1 MKTFDKNFER
11 TFRNPY
17 STGYSSV
24 SNKSLLPYNQKTIS
38 QIKRENLLSR
48 ESNRKYIET
57 MYKTGGFFSYD
68 LRPPHEGTHRSHL
81 YDLEKRV
88 RDMVPELD
96 FEKNRL
102 MIFNTQ
108 CINLRNDKKN
118 EYNSLRRDML
128 DEVDNLQLKLTQGL
142 NQQKITNNNNQKEIK
157 QLKNELLESKN
168 LMTELK
174 TRVNSLKLRIDGM
187 HMYNAEGIPVLDTKL
202 D

>member
-1 MKTFDKNFER
+1 
-11 TFRNPY
+11 
-17 STGYSSV
+17 
-24 SNKSLLPYNQKTIS
+24 
-38 QIKRENLLSR
+38 
-48 ESNRKYIET
+48 
-57 MYKTGGFFSYD
+57 MYKTGGFFNYD

-157 QLKNELLESKN
+157 QLKNELLDSKN

-187 HMYNAEGIPVLDTKL
+187 HMYNADGIPVLDTKL

>member
-1 MKTFDKNFER
+1 MKTFDPTFER
-11 TFRNPY
+11 TFKNPY
-17 STGYSSV
+17 STGYSSF
-24 SNKSLLPYNQKTIS
+24 SNITLPYNQKTIS
-38 QIKRENLLSR
+38 QIKRENQKSR

-57 MYKTGGFFSYD
+57 MYKTGGFFTYD
-68 LRPPHEGTHRSHL
+68 LRPPHIGSHRSHL
-81 YDLEKRV
+81 SDLEKRT

-142 NQQKITNNNNQKEIK
+142 NNQKITNNNNIKEIK
-157 QLKNELLESKN
+157 QLKNELLDAKN

-174 TRVNSLKLRIDGM
+174 TRVNSLKLRVDGM
-187 HMYNAEGIPVLDTKL
+187 HMYNADGIPVLDTKL

>member
-1 MKTFDKNFER
+1 MKAYDPSFER
-11 TFRNPY
+11 TFKNPY
-17 STGYSSV
+17 STGYSSAG
-24 SNKSLLPYNQKTIS
+24 NRTLPFNQRTIS
-38 QIKRENLLSR
+38 QIKRENQMSR

-57 MYKTGGFFSYD
+57 MYKTGGFFNYD
-68 LRPPHEGTHRSHL
+68 LRPPHPGSHRSHL
-81 YDLEKRV
+81 YDLETRA
-88 RDMVPELD
+88 RNMVPELD

-128 DEVDNLQLKLTQGL
+128 DEVDNLQLKFTQGL
-142 NQQKITNNNNQKEIK
+142 NRQKITNNNNQKEIR
-157 QLKNELLESKN
+157 QLKNDLLDAKN

-174 TRVNSLKLRIDGM
+174 TRVNSLKLRVDGM
-187 HMYNAEGIPVLDTKL
+187 HMYNADGIPVLDTKL

>member
-1 MKTFDKNFER
+1 
-11 TFRNPY
+11 
-17 STGYSSV
+17 
-24 SNKSLLPYNQKTIS
+24 
-38 QIKRENLLSR
+38 
-48 ESNRKYIET
+48 
-57 MYKTGGFFSYD
+57 
-68 LRPPHEGTHRSHL
+68 
-81 YDLEKRV
+81 
-88 RDMVPELD
+88 MVPELD

-142 NQQKITNNNNQKEIK
+142 NNQKITNNNNQKEIK
-157 QLKNELLESKN
+157 QLKNDLLDAKN

-174 TRVNSLKLRIDGM
+174 MRVNALKLRIDGKA
-187 HMYNAEGIPVLDTKL
+187 MYNADGIPVLDTKL

>member
-1 MKTFDKNFER
+1 MSK
-11 TFRNPY
+11 
-17 STGYSSV
+17 
-24 SNKSLLPYNQKTIS
+24 
-38 QIKRENLLSR
+38 

-57 MYKTGGFFSYD
+57 MYKTGGFFHYD

-108 CINLRNDKKN
+108 CTNLRNDKKN

-157 QLKNELLESKN
+157 QLKNELLDSKN

-174 TRVNSLKLRIDGM
+174 TRVNSLKLRIDGKQ
-187 HMYNAEGIPVLDTKL
+187 MYNADGIPVLDTKL